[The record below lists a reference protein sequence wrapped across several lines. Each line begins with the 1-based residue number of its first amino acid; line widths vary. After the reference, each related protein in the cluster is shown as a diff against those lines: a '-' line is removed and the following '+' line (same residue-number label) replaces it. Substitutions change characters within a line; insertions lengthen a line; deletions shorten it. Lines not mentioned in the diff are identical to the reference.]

1 MTRSRSVVLLSS
13 LVVVAG
19 TLAAMG
25 FLYLSPARAAV
36 GPLPAEGLV
45 LPADTRFVVGIDVR
59 RLVQSELYAKNAGR
73 ASLRPEAFA
82 ELESRTGL
90 NPERDVD
97 QVVIAGGPSAGMG
110 PHGAGIVLVSGRFDR
125 YKLSRALETTH
136 KDVTWKDH
144 HGTTV
149 YLYGEGRKGAGAA
162 AFLDDDTLVLGSQAA
177 VEETVA
183 TKSRGSAPLRTNAPL
198 MALLGRLKP
207 GSTFWMVGDQS
218 LLANLPKSI
227 PAPGGDG
234 GSLQLPAVRTLLVT
248 GDLDP
253 QVALDITADTV
264 DDAAAKN
271 LADMLR
277 GLAALAALHG
287 DTKPD
292 LKELASGINVTTEA
306 SQVHVSAR
314 IPHAL
319 FESLRPKKTA
329 EAPGAG
335 GPPSVAR

>member
-25 FLYLSPARAAV
+25 ALYLSPARAAV

-45 LPADTRFVVGIDVR
+45 LPADTRFVVGVDVR
-59 RLVQSELYAKNAGR
+59 RLVASELYAKNAGR
-73 ASLRPEAFA
+73 GSLRPEAFA
-82 ELESRTGL
+82 ELEARTGL

-110 PHGAGIVLVSGRFDR
+110 PHGPGIVLVSGRFDR
-125 YKLSRALETTH
+125 YKLSRALETSR

-183 TKSRGSAPLRTNAPL
+183 SRSSGSAPLRTNAAL
-198 MALLGRLKP
+198 MALLGRVKP

-218 LLANLPKSI
+218 LLANLPRSL
-227 PAPGGDG
+227 PAPGGGDG
-234 GSLQLPAVRTLLVT
+234 ASLQLPAVRTLLVT

-253 QVALDITADTV
+253 QVALDITAETADE
-264 DDAAAKN
+264 AAAKN
-271 LADMLR
+271 LGDVVR
-277 GLAALAALHG
+277 GLSALAALQG
-287 DTKPD
+287 NQKPE
-292 LKELASGINVTTEA
+292 LKELASAINVTTEA
-306 SQVHVSAR
+306 NEVHVSAR

-329 EAPGAG
+329 E
-335 GPPSVAR
+335 GPVAVR

>member
-1 MTRSRSVVLLSS
+1 MTRSRSVVFLSS

-19 TLAAMG
+19 ALAAMG
-25 FLYLSPARAAV
+25 AFYLSPARAAV

-45 LPADTRFVVGIDVR
+45 LPADTRFVVGVDVR
-59 RLVQSELYAKNAGR
+59 RLVASELYAKSPGR
-73 ASLRPEAFA
+73 SMRPEAFA
-82 ELESRTGL
+82 DLEARTGV

-97 QVVIAGGPSAGMG
+97 QVVIAGGSPSAKG
-110 PHGAGIVLVSGRFDR
+110 PHDVGVVLVSGRFDR
-125 YKLSRALETTH
+125 YKLSRALETTR

-149 YLYGEGRKGAGAA
+149 YLYGEGKRGASAV

-177 VEETVA
+177 VEETVM
-183 TKSRGSAPLRTNAPL
+183 SRSSGSAPLRNNASI
-198 MALLGRLKP
+198 MALLGRVKP

-227 PAPGGDG
+227 PAPGGGDG
-234 GSLQLPAVRTLLVT
+234 ASLQLPAVRNLLVT

-253 QVALDITADTV
+253 QVALDITAETA

-271 LADMLR
+271 LADVVR
-277 GLAALAALHG
+277 GLAALAALQSNQ
-287 DTKPD
+287 KPE
-292 LKELASGINVTTEA
+292 LKELASAVAVSTEA
-306 SQVHVSAR
+306 NQVHVSAR

-329 EAPGAG
+329 E
-335 GPPSVAR
+335 GPAVAR

>member
-1 MTRSRSVVLLSS
+1 MTRSRMVVLGSS

-25 FLYLSPARAAV
+25 AFYLSPARAAV

-59 RLVQSELYAKNAGR
+59 RVVASELYTNR
-73 ASLRPEAFA
+73 PERSLRPQAFA
-82 ELESRTGL
+82 DLEAKTGL

-97 QVVIAGGPSAGMG
+97 QVVIAGGASAMKGS
-110 PHGAGIVLVSGRFDR
+110 HDAGIVLVSGRFDR
-125 YKLSRALETTH
+125 YKLSRALETTR

-149 YLYGEGRKGAGAA
+149 YLYGEGRKGTGAV
-162 AFLDDDTLVLGSQAA
+162 AFLDDDTLVLGSRAA

-183 TKSRGSAPLRTNAPL
+183 SRSAGSAPLRANASL
-198 MALLGRLKP
+198 MALLGRVKP

-218 LLANLPKSI
+218 LLSNLPKSI
-227 PAPGGDG
+227 PAPGGADG
-234 GSLQLPAVRTLLVT
+234 ASLQLPAVRNLLVT

-253 QVALDITADTV
+253 QVALDITAETA

-271 LADMLR
+271 LADVVR
-277 GLAALAALHG
+277 GLAALAALQANQ
-287 DTKPD
+287 KPE
-292 LKELASGINVTTEA
+292 LKELASAVAVSTEA
-306 SQVHVSAR
+306 NQVHVSAR

-329 EAPGAG
+329 E
-335 GPPSVAR
+335 GPAIAR

>member
-1 MTRSRSVVLLSS
+1 MTRSRTVILLSS

-19 TLAAMG
+19 TLAATG
-25 FLYLSPARAAV
+25 AFFLSPARAAV

-45 LPADTRFVVGIDVR
+45 LPADTRFVVGVDVR
-59 RLVQSELYAKNAGR
+59 KLVGSDLYAKNR
-73 ASLRPEAFA
+73 ESMRPEAFA
-82 ELESRTGL
+82 DLEARTGV

-97 QVVIAGGPSAGMG
+97 QIVIAGGPSAGAG

-125 YKLSRALETTH
+125 YKLSRALETTR

-149 YLYGEGRKGAGAA
+149 YLYGEGRKRAGAA
-162 AFLDDDTLVLGSQAA
+162 AFLDDDTLVVGSQAA

-183 TKSRGSAPLRTNAPL
+183 SRSRGSAPLRTNAAI

-218 LLANLPKSI
+218 LLANLPRSL
-227 PAPGGDG
+227 PAPGGGDG
-234 GSLQLPAVRTLLVT
+234 GSLQLPALRTLLVT

-253 QVALDITADTV
+253 QVALDITAETADA
-264 DDAAAKN
+264 AAAKN
-271 LADMLR
+271 LGDVVR
-277 GLAALAALHG
+277 GLVALAALQSNN
-287 DTKPD
+287 KPEF
-292 LKELASGINVTTEA
+292 KELASALNVSTEA
-306 SQVHVSAR
+306 NEVHVTAR

-319 FESLRPKKTA
+319 VESLRAKKTA
-329 EAPGAG
+329 E
-335 GPPSVAR
+335 GPVAVR